1 MPVNKQT
8 ETEKS
13 KPRSNIAQ
21 RFAGAIFG
29 VIEAVLAFRLVFKL
43 LGANPANG
51 FVHGIYACTQFFVGI
66 FEGIFARTASGSAG
80 SPAVFEPATLIGM
93 AVVALIGWFVL
104 KVLTPRDG
112 ARSQKTEYT
121 EFDGQEK

>member
-1 MPVNKQT
+1 MLVNKQT

-13 KPRSNIAQ
+13 NPKSNIAQ
-21 RFAGAIFG
+21 RLAGAVVGI
-29 VIEAVLAFRLVFKL
+29 IEAVLAFRLVFKL

-51 FVHGIYACTQFFVGI
+51 FVHGVYAVTQFFVGA
-66 FEGIFARTASGSAG
+66 FAGIFSQTAMGA
-80 SPAVFEPATLIGM
+80 PNAIAVFEPATVIGM

-121 EFDGQEK
+121 EFDGQQK